1 MASIDDAIRL
11 VRLAPTPAA
20 PVATPTVTRLADLQT
35 AAGAARL
42 ARLGKSKDGDKP
54 SIKGLLNPLNSIQ
67 LPMRAIAASFE
78 DAIRYQMGTDGEV
91 GKEQAGSW
99 FDRVIDPRYGWGT
112 ALDFDRDGTI
122 TGNKWADRAIGL
134 SGDVLLDPT
143 TYLTLGTGT
152 FAGRS
157 GRLAL
162 AKRLADAGLDE
173 AVVQKAGQRGLAGF
187 KNAER
192 QALDLST
199 ILGRDAQSGVRFL
212 GARIPAT
219 AGVADAVGGGL
230 SAVRAGLART
240 KVGDLALRARVDEN
254 LIDSVRKLTTG
265 KGRATAIQ
273 AAETISKTRSSD
285 AVGAGLFN
293 ELGQEARV
301 LASQIDDDLADS
313 GAALLE
319 QGLEAQNP
327 VLQQVRDWFN
337 NTLDRLNTEFKANIK
352 TRANYFPHTWTEKG
366 REVLNLDN
374 EIGVD
379 LRRAIGAS
387 ENKLRASQIG
397 EERLLD
403 GGKHTIGGRSV
414 DFGNGTAR
422 EINDEMRRVF
432 GDVVGDADVI
442 EENLVRAL
450 NNYVGYASEVARESA
465 MYRGLVD
472 AGIADDVANRLVQEA
487 NVKATKG
494 NIRSASVE
502 VQRNLRRATERV
514 ARTQAKI
521 DKQIDRALAKH
532 AKVITRELGRLGEG
546 AQNELARL
554 GIDAPTIAARLRDP
568 AQRASAIRSID
579 NALMNVDT
587 KIADIAA
594 ELADATR
601 AAGVE
606 RRVNRRRLINRRAEL
621 VQEKAGIES
630 LIGDIRLI
638 EREMDELASYQ
649 FVKVDSDTFHAAI
662 SAAKNT
668 TKPTPKGGLPVAVTL
683 SVYEPSEYAAMRT
696 FLSADG
702 LTGYAIKENGDL
714 VSVFNVGRKGAG
726 GEAVIDA
733 VWNRGATMLDA
744 YDMDGYLP
752 ELYGRLG
759 FEEYDRW
766 QWDPQFAPDNWKPEY
781 GEPDVVFMR
790 LREDVASATDSRL
803 IRGPSDT
810 SPRRISNRSQ
820 AGEGLPDGVPERL
833 GVGVVD
839 PELRSKR
846 STADTR
852 RLLNELGRPD
862 VGPAQ
867 SQLPDYFVGPTA
879 RGERLNELTT
889 QRAAL
894 MDQLEKANP
903 NAVNKNEVFLPK
915 DAEGE
920 TFASLTRTVNPEAMS
935 WDERLAAGQRY
946 INGVELAQVEQEL
959 ARQSGRVV
967 SKRMDEAWLDLNH
980 WTDVR
985 NNIETITNR
994 AKELISQEKQLK
1006 ATRKTLQG
1014 QAARQDFIEG
1024 VLTLVDPTNAAARI
1038 QTQEASALFGLRST
1052 PALARATAL
1061 GLTGPEKDLTFA
1073 LLADYYRL
1081 ELQLDQALDRLGTA
1095 QADVAAVKSAK
1106 TFAKDGDWAEVD
1118 KMLAGMSDPKF
1129 PMVWKDVLQS
1139 GWTEISERL
1148 GVAVPDEMLYL
1159 LQKMPT
1165 SQQEFGP
1172 FLKWWNKYIQFFKT
1186 YATLSPRFHIRNGM
1200 SAQFMN
1206 WVYGVTPESSAEG
1219 VRIWS
1224 RYMKDP
1230 KGFMAAATDL
1240 ERDVVYSV
1248 LATGAGQFDD
1258 LGRKAIGSAVTQ
1270 NRVTNASYKAGQWV
1284 EGTVRAGMAH
1294 HTITKGGNFD
1304 EAVALI
1310 ERVHFIY
1317 SDQSKFDQY
1326 ARRII
1331 PFWTFFSR
1339 NAPMQIQTMLLRPK
1353 VYNIYSSV
1361 MRNVD
1366 DSDSST
1372 VMPSYLKERGAA
1384 KLPFGDNLYLAPD
1397 IGFNRL
1403 QEDLAKLTPEGW
1415 PRLAADTIAPLRLA
1429 IEGLAGKRLYNDVPF
1444 RDDKTVPVSGP
1455 KWALLPLLAALG
1467 GTTRTDD
1474 GQLAYS
1480 DFANYSA
1487 ESLIP
1492 TLGQLERL
1500 FPQEEK
1506 NKQKRLMNTLGF
1518 LLGSPVMKASEGDI
1532 RNELYRRQQA
1542 AQS

>member
-11 VRLAPTPAA
+11 VRLAPSSAA
-20 PVATPTVTRLADLQT
+20 PVVSPTVTRLGDLQ
-35 AAGAARL
+35 AAAQAARL
-42 ARLGKSKDGDKP
+42 TRLGKGTSDKP
-54 SIKGLLNPLNSIQ
+54 SIKGLLNPLNAIQ
-67 LPMRAIAASFE
+67 LPMRAIAATLE
-78 DAIRYQMGTDGEV
+78 DSIRYQMGTGGDV
-91 GKEQAGSW
+91 GREEAGSW
-99 FDRVIDPRYGWGT
+99 RDRVLDPTYGYGR
-112 ALDFDRDGTI
+112 ALDLDRDGTI
-122 TGNKWADRAIGL
+122 TGSKWADRAIGL
-134 SGDVLLDPT
+134 TGDVLLDPT
-143 TYLTLGTGT
+143 TYLTLGTGQ

-162 AKRLADAGLDE
+162 AKRLSDAGLGE

-192 QALDLST
+192 QALELSK
-199 ILGRDAQSGVRFL
+199 ILGRDVDSGVRFM

-240 KVGDLALRARVDEN
+240 KVGDLAMRAKVDEN

-265 KGRATAIQ
+265 TGRASAIQ

-285 AVGAGLFN
+285 AIGAGLFN

-327 VLQQVRDWFN
+327 VLQQVRNWFTD
-337 NTLDRLNTEFKANIK
+337 TLNRLNTEFKANIK

-366 REVLNLDN
+366 REVLNLEN
-374 EIGVD
+374 EIGID
-379 LRRAIGAS
+379 LRRAIGGS

-403 GGKHTIGGRSV
+403 GGTYTIGGRSV

-487 NVKATKG
+487 NVKATKK
-494 NIRSASVE
+494 NIRSASDQAQNALRQTNKAATSL
-502 VQRNLRRATERV
+502 QR
-514 ARTQAKI
+514 KI
-521 DKQIDRALAKH
+521 DRQIDRAVKKYSKAVTK
-532 AKVITRELGRLGEG
+532 ELGRLGEG
-546 AQNELARL
+546 ATDELARL
-554 GIDAPTIAARLRDP
+554 GLDAPTLAARLRDP
-568 AQRASAIRSID
+568 AQRAGAIRSIES
-579 NALMNVDT
+579 ALT
-587 KIADIAA
+587 KINGQMTDITT
-594 ELADATR
+594 ELAGAKT
-601 AAGVE
+601 AAG
-606 RRVNRRRLINRRAEL
+606 
-621 VQEKAGIES
+621 
-630 LIGDIRLI
+630 
-638 EREMDELASYQ
+638 
-649 FVKVDSDTFHAAI
+649 
-662 SAAKNT
+662 
-668 TKPTPKGGLPVAVTL
+668 
-683 SVYEPSEYAAMRT
+683 
-696 FLSADG
+696 
-702 LTGYAIKENGDL
+702 
-714 VSVFNVGRKGAG
+714 
-726 GEAVIDA
+726 ID
-733 VWNRGATMLDA
+733 
-744 YDMDGYLP
+744 
-752 ELYGRLG
+752 
-759 FEEYDRW
+759 
-766 QWDPQFAPDNWKPEY
+766 
-781 GEPDVVFMR
+781 
-790 LREDVASATDSRL
+790 
-803 IRGPSDT
+803 
-810 SPRRISNRSQ
+810 RRISR
-820 AGEGLPDGVPERL
+820 
-833 GVGVVD
+833 
-839 PELRSKR
+839 
-846 STADTR
+846 R
-852 RLLNELGRPD
+852 RLLNRRTQLVQERASIEDLLGDIRVIEREIASVEANQVPELGVGSWKQGDGPVDSSLRSRQTKQSTRNLLDELGAVERPP
-862 VGPAQ
+862 VPSELPQPQALTPNEQQVRLAQ
-867 SQLPDYFVGPTA
+867 LSGDREALIDQMEQLNPDAVFRREGPTPDGGLLPREVDQEA
-879 RGERLNELTT
+879 FSYRQRL
-889 QRAAL
+889 R
-894 MDQLEKANP
+894 
-903 NAVNKNEVFLPK
+903 
-915 DAEGE
+915 
-920 TFASLTRTVNPEAMS
+920 
-935 WDERLAAGQRY
+935 AGQRY
-946 INGVELAQVEQEL
+946 LDGAELAQVEQEL

-967 SKRMDEAWLDLNH
+967 SKRMDEAWLNLNH
-980 WTDVR
+980 WDDVR
-985 NNIETITNR
+985 TNVQTILQR
-994 AKELISQEKQLK
+994 AQDLVSQEAQIK

-1024 VLTLVDPTNAAARI
+1024 VLALVDPTNAALRI
-1038 QTQEASALFGLRST
+1038 EAQEASALFGLRST
-1052 PALARATAL
+1052 PALARATAA
-1061 GLTGPEKDLTFA
+1061 GFTGPEKDLTFA

-1081 ELQLDQALDRLGTA
+1081 ELDLDQALSRVGTA

-1106 TFAKDGDWAEVD
+1106 EFAKDGNWAEVET
-1118 KMLAGMSDPKF
+1118 MLAGMSKPDF

-1139 GWTEISERL
+1139 GWTEISQRL

-1230 KGFMAAATDL
+1230 KGFMSAATDL

-1284 EGTVRAGMAH
+1284 EGTVRASMAH

-1403 QEDLAKLTPEGW
+1403 QEDLSKLTPDGW

-1444 RDDKTVPVSGP
+1444 RDDKAVPVSGP

-1506 NKQKRLMNTLGF
+1506 NKDKRLINALGF
-1518 LLGSPVMKASEGDI
+1518 LLGSPVLKASEGDI